1 MVLFVEGS
9 EIYVWFYVIYIDS
22 AALALD
28 LTFYL
33 SETECLGL
41 VF

>member
-1 MVLFVEGS
+1 MVLFAEGS

-22 AALALD
+22 TALALD

-33 SETECLGL
+33 SETEDPGL